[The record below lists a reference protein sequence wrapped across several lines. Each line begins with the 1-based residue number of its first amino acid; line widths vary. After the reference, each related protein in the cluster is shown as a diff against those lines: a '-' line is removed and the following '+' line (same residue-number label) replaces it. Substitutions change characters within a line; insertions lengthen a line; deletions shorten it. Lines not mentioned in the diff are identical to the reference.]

1 MPRRNFSSV
10 SFQSLDHVPHYM
22 WHGKVLL
29 ETGMMHRNR
38 DLVKKGEVRPY
49 EFLELLVL
57 CESKSKISDKVKKV
71 RNMVVTFR
79 EDFEENLRS
88 LLADPDEQVAIHLKQ
103 NLQLQE
109 RWLFPRKSKKTVEPK
124 AFYRGEQEKS
134 FRKTKPAPPR
144 SVSEPGIRAVGSEK
158 WTLVTPVPHLKCHC
172 YTQRI
177 SAPIL
182 SKEEIQAVERE
193 KKDLQYQMLT
203 LEARVMRALK
213 WKMDVYLPSYKKRV
227 AAVSTSVRPKTCAD
241 DSPKNS
247 LPHQCV
253 RKAINTRK
261 KVTFPLSCCSVQCF
275 QTGSYKGKMG
285 ELQSSKLQPG
295 QEDEGKQNK
304 ETQRDVGAK
313 VASREGD
320 QYAFQAGKQY
330 YNSSLL
336 ASQSL
341 PCQEHALVWRSKK
354 SGTFPFFRSKRFS
367 LF

>member
-1 MPRRNFSSV
+1 
-10 SFQSLDHVPHYM
+10 M

-38 DLVKKGEVRPY
+38 DLVKKGEVR
-49 EFLELLVL
+49 

-213 WKMDVYLPSYKKRV
+213 WKMDVYLPGYKKRV
-227 AAVSTSVRPKTCAD
+227 AAVSTSGTASFFYHAVRGAVTY
-241 DSPKNS
+241 
-247 LPHQCV
+247 V
-253 RKAINTRK
+253 
-261 KVTFPLSCCSVQCF
+261 VTFPLSCCSVQCF
-275 QTGSYKGKMG
+275 QTGSYKGRMG

>member
-10 SFQSLDHVPHYM
+10 SFQSLDHVPHDM

-227 AAVSTSVRPKTCAD
+227 AAVSTSAAPK
-241 DSPKNS
+241 P
-247 LPHQCV
+247 
-253 RKAINTRK
+253 AINTRK
-261 KVTFPLSCCSVQCF
+261 KVTFPL
-275 QTGSYKGKMG
+275 
-285 ELQSSKLQPG
+285 
-295 QEDEGKQNK
+295 
-304 ETQRDVGAK
+304 
-313 VASREGD
+313 
-320 QYAFQAGKQY
+320 
-330 YNSSLL
+330 
-336 ASQSL
+336 
-341 PCQEHALVWRSKK
+341 
-354 SGTFPFFRSKRFS
+354 
-367 LF
+367 